1 MPPPTL
7 ASQGQLAVMHR
18 TTDLYRAC
26 MSLAAEGRS
35 LLRENEGMKRLG
47 LNAQVMAAHTGQ
59 NGGSLEV
66 IVAEIGRLSTSIRE
80 TLGSIVALVPTLNEA
95 SISTLHRSHLRT
107 SYALGGEVGIDARN
121 QVTYQANF
129 DGLCSQLEADLASL
143 EKDLAATGILLC
155 DLERIALQIP
165 PVASLIR
172 IVVAEIHL
180 KSEELL
186 GTVADLALFHE
197 LLDGKIERM
206 REISRQAQ
214 ERIGELRGGM
224 A

>member
-1 MPPPTL
+1 MPPPTF

-107 SYALGGEVGIDARN
+107 SYALGSEAGIDARN

-143 EKDLAATGILLC
+143 ENDLAATGVLLC
-155 DLERIALQIP
+155 DLERIAQQIP

-206 REISRQAQ
+206 REISRRAQ

>member
-1 MPPPTL
+1 MPPPPL
-7 ASQGQLAVMHR
+7 ASQGQLAVMYR

-80 TLGSIVALVPTLNEA
+80 TLGSIVALVPTLNDA

-129 DGLCSQLEADLASL
+129 DGLCRQLEADLASL
-143 EKDLAATGILLC
+143 ENDLAATGVLLC
-155 DLERIALQIP
+155 DLERIAQQIP

-214 ERIGELRGGM
+214 ERIEELRGGM
-224 A
+224 T